1 MSPFEFELYQNPQRI
16 SQVKDF
22 ISSLITNYS
31 FSLLKYL
38 IELEKDYQ
46 KFSLFLYWN
55 KYENVFWQWM
65 VKKRLIMLKLIFI

>member
-65 VKKRLIMLKLIFI
+65 VKKRLIMLKLFFI

>member
-22 ISSLITNYS
+22 ISSLIKNYS
-31 FSLLKYL
+31 FFLLKYL